1 MAALTLGGGV
11 RATARESITRDDL
24 APVFDELGVVG
35 TFVAF
40 DETSSRFIQVHA
52 ARAQQPYIPAS
63 TFKIPNTVIAF
74 ETGVVKS
81 PEEVF
86 RYDGKPRAV
95 KAWERDMTLR
105 EAIAVSNVPVYQEIA
120 RRVGAAQ
127 YVTWLDRLEYG
138 NRRIGGPIDEF
149 WLKGPL
155 EITATGQAF
164 FLLIFARGQHRASAR
179 SQAMVRDMIRLEA
192 KGSHLLFGKT
202 GWDGRIGWW
211 VGWVEDGSRV
221 TPFALNID
229 MPSVDMAPK
238 RIALGKALLARLGV
252 Y

>member
-1 MAALTLGGGV
+1 MAALTFGAGAIAKQSV
-11 RATARESITRDDL
+11 TRDDL
-24 APVFDELGVVG
+24 ASVFEELGVVG
-35 TFVAF
+35 TFVTF
-40 DETSSRFIQVHA
+40 DEKPGYFVTVHG
-52 ARAQQPYIPAS
+52 ARAEQPYIPAS
-63 TFKIPNTVIAF
+63 TFKIPNTLIAF

-105 EAIAVSNVPVYQEIA
+105 EAMTTSNVPVYQEIA
-120 RRVGAAQ
+120 RRIGAAQ

-138 NRRIGGPIDEF
+138 NRQIGGQIDEF

-155 EITATGQAF
+155 EITASAQTF
-164 FLLIFARGQHRASAR
+164 FLFIIARGQHRASAR

-192 KGSHLLFGKT
+192 KGSRLLFGKT

-238 RIALGKALLARLGV
+238 RIALGKELLARLGV